1 MPIQRQ
7 FEPGPDVV
15 RIRDFIARMVNREGQ
30 DRFMHI
36 GDWLWQLHLREDR
49 LPAAREN
56 LRIWTDDD
64 GQILGFCWFQSGGME
79 IQVDPAASP
88 AGEIEREMVAWAM
101 SRQGTEADGSTSE
114 LSRTHLN
121 TTIARSQSSPI
132 LVSRSPAK
140 TATISFVKTCEH
152 RQFDVTVPTG
162 ATVRAVD
169 IDRDLE
175 DRVAIHREVWHP
187 SRFTA
192 ASYAAVR
199 AAPGFVPELD
209 LVAVAPDG
217 TIAAYCICWYDPVN
231 RIGEFEPVGA
241 RERFRRQGYGLALM
255 HEGLRRLQDL
265 GAMEAI
271 VFSSATNAASHGLYS
286 RSGFTVDGQYHTYA
300 RRAARTARILRS
312 EVTPGAHRRRQ
323 RPERTGRPGFGG
335 DALQRIPLYRRAD
348 LGSGWRL
355 PALQRYP

>member
-15 RIRDFIARMVNREGQ
+15 RIRDFIARMVNQAGQ
-30 DRFMHI
+30 DQFMHI
-36 GDWLWQLHLREDR
+36 GDWLWQLHLREDT

-64 GQILGFCWFQSGGME
+64 GQILGFCWLKAGGME
-79 IQVDPAASP
+79 IQVDAAASP
-88 AGEIEREMVAWAM
+88 AGEIEREMLAWAI
-101 SRQGTEADGSTSE
+101 SRQAPEADGSPSE
-114 LSRTHLN
+114 LLADAFERDARKVAILTDLGFRN
-121 TTIARSQSSPI
+121 TGGDRYDFFRQDLGA
-132 LVSRSPAK
+132 
-140 TATISFVKTCEH
+140 
-152 RQFDVTVPTG
+152 RQFDVKVPSG

-199 AAPGFVPELD
+199 AAPGFVPDLD

-217 TIAAYCICWYDPVN
+217 AIAAYCICWYDPVN

-241 RERFRRQGYGLALM
+241 RERFRRQGFGLAVM
-255 HEGLRRLQDL
+255 HEGLRRLQHL
-265 GAMEAI
+265 GATEAV
-271 VFSSATNAASHGLYS
+271 VFSVATNAASHGLYA
-286 RSGFTVDGQYHTYA
+286 RSGFKVDGQYHTYV
-300 RRAARTARILRS
+300 RRVH
-312 EVTPGAHRRRQ
+312 E
-323 RPERTGRPGFGG
+323 
-335 DALQRIPLYRRAD
+335 
-348 LGSGWRL
+348 L
-355 PALQRYP
+355 PAS